1 MFRLFEERA
10 RHRMTLERLRE
21 EGAHQRSMLG
31 LGAGFATS
39 LAVLGGA
46 VYCATISQPTVAM
59 VLGGLDIVAL
69 AGVFIYGAQTRR
81 AERRDQ
87 LALLRDIRRESS
99 VEEELD
105 IAPPE
110 VPPT

>member
-10 RHRMTLERLRE
+10 RHRMAIEKLRE
-21 EGAHQRSMLG
+21 ERAHQRAMLG

-46 VYCATISQPTVAM
+46 VYCATIGQPTVAM

-87 LALLRDIRRESS
+87 LTLLRDMRRQTSGGEDPAI
-99 VEEELD
+99 E
-105 IAPPE
+105 PPG
-110 VPPT
+110 VPSP